1 MSKAKPNQVTCI
13 VDRDAIDSLFKILVT
28 LRGGVAP
35 DPEAAPKKGKRN
47 NSKGRDG
54 NQVVDPTDINE
65 LVGALFKALTDIATD
80 VVELKER
87 HKEDDDSGSIKD
99 LKEQVRIQED
109 EIDECRQRSMKG
121 NFILTSPNI
130 PASGKTNV
138 IKSDEQLR
146 GDGESLTSHIIQLV
160 KEKYDVTLPEND
172 IQALHRLPNGT
183 VILRLWNRRPS
194 SAWCK
199 IVDGIKSGMN
209 KHINFYANFHL
220 TRKRNGLLYDVRQLK
235 KSGEI
240 FKFYTDENGQ
250 ISFRVK
256 EKSEKV
262 KVTYVTK
269 KREDI
274 PKTLTKEEILQI
286 VSQS

>member
-1 MSKAKPNQVTCI
+1 MSKNKANQVNVT
-13 VDRDAIDSLFKILVT
+13 VDKEAIDSLFKILVT

-35 DPEAAPKKGKRN
+35 EAAQKKGKRN
-47 NSKGRDG
+47 NSKVRDG
-54 NQVVDPTDINE
+54 NPIEDPTDISE
-65 LVGALFKALTDIATD
+65 LITNLFKALTDITTA
-80 VVELKER
+80 VVELKE
-87 HKEDDDSGSIKD
+87 HHNGDDDSGSV
-99 LKEQVRIQED
+99 KELQKQVRIQED

-121 NFILTSPNI
+121 NFILTSPDI
-130 PASGKTNV
+130 PASSKKNV

-146 GDGESLTSHIIQLV
+146 GDGGSLTSHILQLV
-160 KEKYDVTLPEND
+160 KEKYDVAVPEND

-183 VILRLWNRRPS
+183 VILRLWNRRPG
-194 SAWCK
+194 SAWTK

-220 TRKRNGLLYDVRQLK
+220 TRKRNGILYEVRQLK
-235 KSGEI
+235 KSGQI

-256 EKSEKV
+256 DKSEKV

-269 KREDI
+269 KRDDI